1 MLYMS
6 RAFARTNRQK
16 IKIIKLEKQHSISIT
31 KDKALV
37 AIGLL
42 IYMVFI

>member
-1 MLYMS
+1 MS
-6 RAFARTNRQK
+6 RTFAITNPQK
-16 IKIIKLEKQHSISIT
+16 TKIIELEKQHSISIT

-42 IYMVFI
+42 I